1 METRGKIIPLAFGNV
16 LEIGMGSAVNIDL
29 YNPEKVTMVWGLEP
43 SSGMRK
49 KATKN
54 LAKSPVQVKWLS
66 LPGEEIP
73 LDDNSVDSIVLTYTL
88 CTIPD
93 WYAAMKQM
101 HRVLKPEG
109 KILFCE
115 HGQAPD
121 ESIKKWQNRLNKLW
135 GKIFGGCHL
144 NRTVIENIQSSGF
157 SIDWSKSHYIKGMP
171 KFASYISFG
180 VATKMH
186 NKEG

>member
-1 METRGKIIPLAFGNV
+1 MKTREKIVPLAFGNV
-16 LEIGMGSAVNIDL
+16 LEVGMGSAVNMDL
-29 YNPEKVTMVWGLEP
+29 YNPDQVTKVWGLEP
-43 SSGMRK
+43 SSGMQK
-49 KATKN
+49 KAKKN
-54 LAKSPVQVKWLS
+54 LAKSPVQVEWLS
-66 LPGEEIP
+66 LPGEKIP
-73 LDDNSVDSIVLTYTL
+73 LEDNSVDSIVLTYTL

-93 WYAAMKQM
+93 WHAAMKQM

-157 SIDWSKSHYIKGMP
+157 SIDWSNSNYIKGLP

-186 NKEG
+186 NK